1 MYIQVLLHS
10 VIAKCIYRFIVYTGL
25 LRLVGN
31 AVYVAI
37 DLAQLPPSATDIQR
51 RPLLVGYRSL
61 LICVLVS
68 FDISVSPVENGVDFA
83 QGLGI
88 WSAHGRSR
96 HRAGR
101 SNRYIYVSVCSK
113 TVYIMFYYIRIR
125 SHFMHNV

>member
-1 MYIQVLLHS
+1 MYIHVQTEADGALYFITTNTYISIYTYVYIYIHMYIQVLLHS

-83 QGLGI
+83 Q
-88 WSAHGRSR
+88 
-96 HRAGR
+96 
-101 SNRYIYVSVCSK
+101 
-113 TVYIMFYYIRIR
+113 
-125 SHFMHNV
+125 